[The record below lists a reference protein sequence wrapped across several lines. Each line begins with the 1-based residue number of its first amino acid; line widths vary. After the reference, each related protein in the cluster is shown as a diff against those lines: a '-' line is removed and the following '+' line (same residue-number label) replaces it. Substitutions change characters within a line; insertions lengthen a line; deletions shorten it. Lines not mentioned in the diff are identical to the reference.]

1 MSASMRR
8 ETFSS
13 RQTMIKFYKF
23 PVTTQVFHV
32 SKYSFAL
39 VNLKPIVPGHV
50 LVVPFRQ
57 VPTLEELPEIESIDF
72 FQTVLRVEKFIKKVY
87 TSDALNVA
95 IQDGVAAGQSVPH
108 VHCHL
113 IPRYLKD
120 GWGDGIYQVL
130 EENEGLMRGKWWLQV
145 CEAMQVAKD
154 EERKER
160 TMEVMEK
167 EAEWLKGKMKEWLLE
182 SGQWKNEYDC

>member
-182 SGQWKNEYDC
+182 SGQWKNEYEC

>member
-32 SKYSFAL
+32 SKHSFAL

-167 EAEWLKGKMKEWLLE
+167 EAEWLKGKMKKWLLE
-182 SGQWKNEYDC
+182 SGQWKNEYEC

>member
-32 SKYSFAL
+32 SKHSFAL

-167 EAEWLKGKMKEWLLE
+167 EAEWLKGKMKEWLWE
-182 SGQWKNEYDC
+182 SGQWKNEYEC

>member
-32 SKYSFAL
+32 SKHSFAL

-182 SGQWKNEYDC
+182 SGQWKNEYEC

>member
-1 MSASMRR
+1 MRR

-32 SKYSFAL
+32 SKHSFAL

-182 SGQWKNEYDC
+182 SGQWKNEYEC

>member
-1 MSASMRR
+1 M
-8 ETFSS
+8 
-13 RQTMIKFYKF
+13 
-23 PVTTQVFHV
+23 
-32 SKYSFAL
+32 
-39 VNLKPIVPGHV
+39 
-50 LVVPFRQ
+50 
-57 VPTLEELPEIESIDF
+57 
-72 FQTVLRVEKFIKKVY
+72 
-87 TSDALNVA
+87 NVA

>member
-32 SKYSFAL
+32 SKHSFAL